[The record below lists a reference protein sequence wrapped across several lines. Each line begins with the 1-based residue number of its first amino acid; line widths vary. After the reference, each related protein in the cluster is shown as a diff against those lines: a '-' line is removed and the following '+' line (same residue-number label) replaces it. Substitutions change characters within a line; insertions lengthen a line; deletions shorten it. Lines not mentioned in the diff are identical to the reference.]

1 MTRFSAPQNVVAP
14 QSAPN
19 VYTALLAVA
28 IVVLLATVA
37 IVMHNLM
44 ASPPNGYGLSF
55 GDIFS
60 KLELPK

>member
-1 MTRFSAPQNVVAP
+1 MTRFPAPQNVVP
-14 QSAPN
+14 QPTPN
-19 VYTALLAVA
+19 IYTAMLAVA
-28 IVVLLATVA
+28 IVVLLATVI